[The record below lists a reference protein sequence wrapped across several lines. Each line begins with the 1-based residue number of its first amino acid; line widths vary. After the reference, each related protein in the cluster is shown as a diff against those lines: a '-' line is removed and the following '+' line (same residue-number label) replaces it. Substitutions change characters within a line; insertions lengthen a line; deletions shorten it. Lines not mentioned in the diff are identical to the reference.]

1 MRADSGQCLKRDH
14 HRNATQSPAA
24 AALTKSKRKLKLIH
38 NFFWWKCH
46 YLHIP
51 PSPLCHFLSFIL
63 GNPVPTNIWMTP
75 SGLLWS
81 QILSSKTG
89 ESIFCSFTCFEAKIS
104 SYCFPSI
111 FLLIFIMECWDRFI
125 IQAWTL
131 CTSIAGSSS
140 PVFPIFQS
148 CLLKGFFTMF
158 IWNGM

>member
-51 PSPLCHFLSFIL
+51 PSPLCHFLSLIL

-75 SGLLWS
+75 SGLHWS

-131 CTSIAGSSS
+131 LYCDCQWFFFRLSHFSILS
-140 PVFPIFQS
+140 
-148 CLLKGFFTMF
+148 LKKLFY
-158 IWNGM
+158 NEVYLN